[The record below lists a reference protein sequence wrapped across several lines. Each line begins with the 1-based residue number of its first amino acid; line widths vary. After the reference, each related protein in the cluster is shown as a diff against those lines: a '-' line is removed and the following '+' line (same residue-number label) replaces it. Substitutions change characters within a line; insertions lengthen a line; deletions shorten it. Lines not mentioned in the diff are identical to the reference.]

1 MLNLHLKRLEIQGFK
16 SFAEKTEIDFK
27 DGITAIVGPNGSGKS
42 NISDGIRWVLGEQSI
57 KTLRGSKMEDVIF
70 AGTDKRKPLG
80 FAEVT
85 IVMDNEDGK
94 IPLEY
99 AEVSITRRMFRSGES
114 EYYINKNSCRL
125 KDIRELFMDTG
136 VGKDGYSIIGQGR
149 VDEILSTKSEDRR
162 NIFEEA
168 AGIVKYKSRKEEA
181 EKRLDKTEENL
192 IRINDI
198 VSELENQIGPL
209 EVQSNTA
216 KKYLDLA
223 NRLKELEV
231 NLFIRE
237 IDKLKGY
244 ISNIDIQ
251 KANLDEQ
258 ISINNNEKGKIEGK
272 YNTLKAQIEEMDKS
286 IENLQSAKYNKQSSI
301 DKKENEIVLYDQ
313 KEKFILK
320 EKERLELDLKK
331 YEEIRSGLILEKE
344 KINDSCGDINHEL
357 ILLKEKLDEQN
368 VILQEIINDITFN
381 EKDIEKK
388 KDDIIQNYNLM
399 TDKRSKINNLL
410 VFSDNI
416 ISRIKQVQ
424 KEINELEKN
433 KKENL
438 TVIDTILLGEASKD
452 EELKRFSKYQRDL
465 QIDEGNI
472 KEKLEK
478 LSIEVDNLKETL
490 HGKISNFNLL
500 SNMEKEYEGFYK
512 SVKSVLLECKKN
524 LILNKGVM
532 GVVAELMKVDEKYEK
547 AIGVALGSN
556 LQNIVTKTEED
567 AKKIIEYLRENKLG
581 RVTFLPMT
589 SIKGKKLNIN
599 LIKKNDA
606 GYIGIASELVS
617 YDKVYEKI
625 FDYLLG
631 RTIVVENI
639 DYGVA
644 IAKKY
649 NYSFKIVTLDG
660 DVLNPGGS
668 ITGGSLPI
676 NSANILNRKNKIN
689 DLNKEIVKLKEE
701 QKILE
706 AKFLQYKN
714 ELDCTIQ
721 KISSNNSNIQN
732 VNIEMIKLEN
742 ERTKLSENNK
752 KIEEDKNKFGE
763 EILKLNKEIE
773 EINEKKHNF
782 EAELNDLEKGSNF
795 SQENINTLIKTFE
808 EKKENKDKM
817 LGQITNLKIE
827 ITSHENRINANTE
840 KIEAIDIQIQDI
852 LKNIEKAKI
861 EFNTNLSELD
871 GIKRLKKKILAD
883 KNIIVQSLTESTREL
898 EELKEVKNKFMDNFY
913 HEQGKLKEINQKI
926 YELEKNLNGLDVKY
940 ERNNVQ
946 IENYTDRLL
955 NDYDLTYE
963 EAVKLKKEIENNM
976 KVQSEIRDLKEAIK
990 NLGTV
995 NLGAIEEFK
1004 RIKERLSFIKNQRE
1018 DLLSAKSDL
1027 NEVIKDMEQKMEEKF
1042 MQNFQEIR
1050 ANFNIVFSE
1059 LFGGGKADIY
1069 LLDEENVLTSGIEII
1084 AQPPGKKLQ
1093 SLSLLSGGEKSLT
1106 AVALLF
1112 AVLKTKPTPFCIL
1125 DEIDAALDDVNINK
1139 YTTYL
1144 KRFADNTQFI
1154 IITHRKN
1161 TMEIADILYGVT
1173 MEEEGISKLVSVK
1186 LTDKWTEKAS

>member
-1 MLNLHLKRLEIQGFK
+1 MLSLHLKRLEIQGFK

-27 DGITAIVGPNGSGKS
+27 NGVTAIVGPNGSGKS

-181 EKRLDKTEENL
+181 EKKLDKTEENL

-209 EVQSNTA
+209 EEQSNTA
-216 KKYLDLA
+216 KGYLDLA

-237 IDKLKGY
+237 IDRLKGH
-244 ISNIDIQ
+244 ISNINIQ
-251 KANLDEQ
+251 KVNLDEQ
-258 ISINNNEKGKIEGK
+258 IGINNNEKEKIEGK

-286 IENLQSAKYNKQSSI
+286 IENLQSIKYNKQSSI
-301 DKKENEIVLYDQ
+301 DKKENEIVLYDE

-331 YEEIRSGLILEKE
+331 YEESRSGLIIERE
-344 KINDSCGDINHEL
+344 KINDSCSDISNML
-357 ILLKEKLDEQN
+357 VVLNNKLDEQN
-368 VILQEIINDITFN
+368 AILIEIINDLTFN

-410 VFSDNI
+410 VFLDNI
-416 ISRIKQVQ
+416 VGRIKQVQ
-424 KEINELEKN
+424 KEINELGKSKE
-433 KKENL
+433 ENL
-438 TVIDTILLGEASKD
+438 KVIDGILLEEASKD
-452 EELKRFSKYQRDL
+452 EELKRLSKYQKDL
-465 QIDEGNI
+465 QLDEENI
-472 KEKLEK
+472 KDKLEK

-532 GVVAELMKVDEKYEK
+532 GVVAELIKVDEKYEK
-547 AIGVALGSN
+547 AIEVALGSN

-567 AKKIIEYLRENKLG
+567 AKKIIEYLRKNKLG

-599 LIKKNDA
+599 LGKENDA

-617 YDKVYEKI
+617 YNKVYERI

-668 ITGGSLPI
+668 ITGGSLST
-676 NSANILNRKNKIN
+676 NSTNILNRKNKIN

-706 AKFLQYKN
+706 VKFSQYKN

-721 KISSNNSNIQN
+721 KISSNNDNIQN
-732 VNIEMIKLEN
+732 VNIDMIKLEN
-742 ERTKLSENNK
+742 ERTKLLENNN
-752 KIEEDKNKFGE
+752 KIEEDKNRFEE
-763 EILKLNKEIE
+763 EIFKLSKEIE
-773 EINEKKHNF
+773 EINEKKQNL

-795 SQENINTLIKTFE
+795 NQESVNTLIKTFE

-840 KIEAIDIQIQDI
+840 KIEAINIQIQEI
-852 LKNIEKAKI
+852 LKNIEKAKM

-871 GIKRLKKKILAD
+871 EIKRLKKEISEE
-883 KNIIVQSLTESTREL
+883 KNLLVQSLTESTRKL

-913 HEQGKLKEINQKI
+913 YEQEKLKEINQKI
-926 YELEKNLNGLDVKY
+926 YELEKSLNGLDVKY
-940 ERNNVQ
+940 ERNNMQ
-946 IENYTDRLL
+946 IENYIDRLL

-963 EAVKLKKEIENNM
+963 EAVKLRKEIDNNM

-1004 RIKERLSFIKNQRE
+1004 RIKERLDFIKNQRE
-1018 DLLSAKSDL
+1018 DLLSAKRDL
-1027 NEVIKDMEQKMEEKF
+1027 NEVIKDMEQKMKEKF
-1042 MQNFQEIR
+1042 IQNFREIR

-1059 LFGGGKADIY
+1059 LFGGGKADVY

-1125 DEIDAALDDVNINK
+1125 DEIDAALDDANINR

-1144 KRFADNTQFI
+1144 KKFADDTQFI

-1173 MEEEGISKLVSVK
+1173 MEEEGISQLVSVK

>member
-883 KNIIVQSLTESTREL
+883 KNIIVQSLTESTKKL

>member
-1 MLNLHLKRLEIQGFK
+1 MLNLRLKRLEIQGFK

-27 DGITAIVGPNGSGKS
+27 DGVTAIVGPNGSGKS

-181 EKRLDKTEENL
+181 EKKLEKTEENL

-209 EVQSNTA
+209 EAQSNTA
-216 KKYLDLA
+216 KEYLDLA

-237 IDKLKGY
+237 IDRLKGH

-251 KANLDEQ
+251 KVNLDEQ
-258 ISINNNEKGKIEGK
+258 ISINNNEKEKIEGK

-286 IENLQSAKYNKQSSI
+286 IENLQSIKYNKQSSI
-301 DKKENEIVLYDQ
+301 DKKENEIVLYDE

-331 YEEIRSGLILEKE
+331 YEEIRSGLIIERE

-357 ILLKEKLDEQN
+357 ILLKDKLDEQN
-368 VILQEIINDITFN
+368 AILQEIINDIAFN

-433 KKENL
+433 KEENL
-438 TVIDTILLGEASKD
+438 TVIDTILLEEANKD
-452 EELKRFSKYQRDL
+452 EELKRLSKYKKEL
-465 QIDEGNI
+465 QSNEENI
-472 KEKLEK
+472 KEELGK
-478 LSIEVDNLKETL
+478 LSKEVDNLKETL
-490 HGKISNFNLL
+490 HGKMSNFNLL

-512 SVKSVLLECKKN
+512 SVKSVLLACKKN
-524 LILNKGVM
+524 SILNEGVM
-532 GVVAELMKVDEKYEK
+532 GVVAELIKVDEKYEK
-547 AIGVALGSN
+547 AIEVALGSN

-567 AKKIIEYLRENKLG
+567 AKKIIEYLRKNKLG

-589 SIKGKKLNIN
+589 SIKGKKLDIN
-599 LIKKNDA
+599 SIKKNNA

-617 YDKVYEKI
+617 YDKVYKKI

-668 ITGGSLPI
+668 ITGGSLST

-706 AKFLQYKN
+706 TKFLQYKD
-714 ELDCTIQ
+714 ELDCTMQ
-721 KISSNNSNIQN
+721 KISSNNNNIQN

-742 ERTKLSENNK
+742 ERTKLFENNK
-752 KIEEDKNKFGE
+752 KIEEDKNRFEE

-773 EINEKKHNF
+773 EINEKKHNI

-795 SQENINTLIKTFE
+795 NQENVNTLIKTFE

-840 KIEAIDIQIQDI
+840 KIEAIDIQIQDV
-852 LKNIEKAKI
+852 LKNIEKANI
-861 EFNTNLSELD
+861 EFNKSLSELD
-871 GIKRLKKKILAD
+871 EIKGLKEKILED
-883 KNIIVQSLTESTREL
+883 KNILVQSLTESTREL

-913 HEQGKLKEINQKI
+913 YEQGKLKEINKKI
-926 YELEKNLNGLDVKY
+926 YELEKSLNGLDVKY
-940 ERNNVQ
+940 ERNNMQ

-1004 RIKERLSFIKNQRE
+1004 RIKERLNFIKNQRE

-1027 NEVIKDMEQKMEEKF
+1027 NEVIKDMEQKMKEKF
-1042 MQNFQEIR
+1042 IQNFREIR

-1059 LFGGGKADIY
+1059 LFGGGKADVY

-1144 KRFADNTQFI
+1144 KKFADDTQFI

-1186 LTDKWTEKAS
+1186 LTDRWTEKAS

>member
-1 MLNLHLKRLEIQGFK
+1 MHLKRLEIQGFK

-883 KNIIVQSLTESTREL
+883 KNIIVQSLTESTKKL

>member
-1 MLNLHLKRLEIQGFK
+1 VLNLHLKRLEIQGFK

-883 KNIIVQSLTESTREL
+883 KNIIVQSLTESTKKL